1 MQGIRTRSRYK
12 LCPGLIAIAVLSSA
26 CSYFETEPAPEP
38 VVVEPAPEPVVVVE
52 PPPEPKP
59 APPPRVKPR
68 PLPEVAIVLTSRQPA
83 YENVAT
89 ELGDRLERVT
99 IYDLGDKSQPP
110 IDAFRLINDSNS
122 GAVVAIGLRAA
133 KSAIAMARVPVIF
146 SQVFNYEQHGLV
158 TDNSRGVSALAPLD
172 AHLSAWK
179 KVDPALARVGM
190 IIGAGHEDLVTEAQI
205 AADGHGIELV
215 VQRARSDQ
223 ETLYHFKRMVREIDG
238 FWLFPDN
245 RILSPRVLQDMLSQ
259 ANRHHVPVAVSHE
272 AMLSMGAALSVS
284 SVAADIASTIVNVL
298 RRIEAGQIDDI
309 PPLTGLS
316 EVRVVTND
324 ELLKRYLS
332 AGAQGD
338 GL

>member
-1 MQGIRTRSRYK
+1 VQGVRATSRIRLY
-12 LCPGLIAIAVLSSA
+12 PGLIALAILSSA
-26 CSYFETEPAPEP
+26 CTYFETQPEP
-38 VVVEPAPEPVVVVE
+38 EPVVVEPEPEPVVVVEPAPEPE
-52 PPPEPKP
+52 PPPPPK
-59 APPPRVKPR
+59 AKPR

-83 YENVAT
+83 YEDVAN
-89 ELGDRLERVT
+89 ELGDRLEQVS
-99 IYDLGDKSQPP
+99 IYDLSDKSQPP
-110 IDAFRLINDSNS
+110 IAAFRLINDSNS

-133 KSAIAMARVPVIF
+133 QSAISMARVPVIF

-205 AADGHGIELV
+205 AADGHGVELI
-215 VQRARSDQ
+215 VQRAGSDQ
-223 ETLYHFKRMVREIDG
+223 ETLYHFKRVVREIDG

-245 RILSPRVLQDMLSQ
+245 RVLSPRVLRDMLAQ
-259 ANRHHVPVAVSHE
+259 ANRHHVPVAVSHD
-272 AMLSMGAALSVS
+272 AMLKMGAAISVS
-284 SVAADIASTIVNVL
+284 SVAADIASTIVDVL
-298 RRIEAGQIDDI
+298 RRIEAGRIDDV

-332 AGAQGD
+332 ADTQGD
-338 GL
+338 GS